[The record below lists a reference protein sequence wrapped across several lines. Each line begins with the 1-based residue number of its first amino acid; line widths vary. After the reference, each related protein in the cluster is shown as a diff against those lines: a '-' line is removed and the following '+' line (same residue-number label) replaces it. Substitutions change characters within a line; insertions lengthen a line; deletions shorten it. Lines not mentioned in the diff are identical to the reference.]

1 MLADKIRRC
10 ATVTSIKDLLYEADE
25 TLEYLKSHN
34 GIVDPPINKGEN
46 IVEDAYTVHIDEG
59 ADSSL
64 TDATAPDMSG
74 SFTTAIATDTHTVN
88 AFATRHLQQATNIHD
103 TNDSATKRTHNNTV
117 PTGHTVQP
125 SKVQRMSSQGNLS
138 TFTGMSAQGAQVH
151 TSNVEPPMDTSNPF
165 APLPRDV
172 VGYNIMR
179 DDNSSSDN
187 SSHTNSRW
195 NSRLQARN
203 NGKGKGKGKPFKKG
217 KTRGSNDP
225 YWKVPEFGTALGDAR
240 VVFFTMT
247 QLSEPTNIF
256 RLKDFVQLQRSNL
269 PGSVVHAPDPS
280 LVSTRKMPNQPTDPD
295 LCKVYHNALKA
306 LFQLSDSPR
315 LYYLHDEDRN
325 ARTLLGRTVQ
335 YLYGQSVQELV
346 PEDQKLF
353 LGDYWRVLRLR
364 PVTNSYKAQQ
374 MQLEYIPN
382 NTYSYYQVKT
392 TLDNVR
398 RVKVKP
404 TRYWNELLVKDVPND
419 VLYSLSDYHPGL
431 PYEANI
437 IRDNE
442 SLGLPLYRIYES
454 TFYQEATPPT
464 ADGTAEE
471 DKPRKRVNVEQTI
484 VNLVDLGA
492 IPNQEQETLE
502 GYMTTLEEILA
513 RYEKYLQEWPFLV
526 AQRLLKMQVSRLK
539 YIKYAL
545 TEKLNNH
552 PLSSANSAVFGSD
565 LNQGNPPAAAGTS
578 SQSGGT
584 VGNNSQSANRSGYSN
599 PSGGRI

>member
-1 MLADKIRRC
+1 
-10 ATVTSIKDLLYEADE
+10 
-25 TLEYLKSHN
+25 
-34 GIVDPPINKGEN
+34 
-46 IVEDAYTVHIDEG
+46 
-59 ADSSL
+59 
-64 TDATAPDMSG
+64 
-74 SFTTAIATDTHTVN
+74 
-88 AFATRHLQQATNIHD
+88 
-103 TNDSATKRTHNNTV
+103 
-117 PTGHTVQP
+117 
-125 SKVQRMSSQGNLS
+125 
-138 TFTGMSAQGAQVH
+138 
-151 TSNVEPPMDTSNPF
+151 MDTSNPF

-325 ARTLLGRTVQ
+325 ARTLLGKTVQ

-346 PEDQKLF
+346 PEDQKLV

-364 PVTNSYKAQQ
+364 PVTNNYKAQQ

-392 TLDNVR
+392 TLDNVL

-442 SLGLPLYRIYES
+442 TLGLPLYRIYES

-471 DKPRKRVNVEQTI
+471 DKPRKKVNVEQTI

-502 GYMTTLEEILA
+502 GYVTTLEEILV

-526 AQRLLKMQVSRLK
+526 AQRLLKMQVTRLK

-545 TEKLNNH
+545 IEKLNNH

>member
-1 MLADKIRRC
+1 M
-10 ATVTSIKDLLYEADE
+10 
-25 TLEYLKSHN
+25 
-34 GIVDPPINKGEN
+34 
-46 IVEDAYTVHIDEG
+46 DEG

-64 TDATAPDMSG
+64 IGATAPDTSG

-88 AFATRHLQQATNIHD
+88 AFATGHLQQATNIHD
-103 TNDSATKRTHNNTV
+103 MNDSATKRAHNNTV
-117 PTGHTVQP
+117 PSGHTAHP

-151 TSNVEPPMDTSNPF
+151 MSNVEPPMDTSNPF

-240 VVFFTMT
+240 VVFFTMS
-247 QLSEPTNIF
+247 QFSDSANIY
-256 RLKDFVQLQRSNL
+256 RLKIPIQLQRSSL
-269 PGSVVHAPDPS
+269 PGCVVHIPDPS
-280 LVSTRKMPNQPTDPD
+280 LVNARKRQVQTPDPNISV
-295 LCKVYHNALKA
+295 VYHNALKA
-306 LFQLSDSPR
+306 LYQLNQSPD
-315 LYYLHDEDRN
+315 LYYLHDEN
-325 ARTLLGRTVQ
+325 KQVRTLLGKTVQ

-454 TFYQEATPPT
+454 IFYQEATPPT
-464 ADGTAEE
+464 ADGIAEE
-471 DKPRKRVNVEQTI
+471 DKPRKRVNVDAT
-484 VNLVDLGA
+484 VTNLVDLGA